1 MSMNTFRKNMTQS
14 VDDIKTSIS
23 QTETDISALQKT
35 TNESLVSL
43 SSEISTLESDTGALI
58 STKENKLSILS
69 QLSVNTIKLNDMKLG
84 DKWLKIQL
92 LVMNDAINNKQDKGE
107 GNEYI
112 DNEILSAI
120 AESNAYTDSELFS
133 SKANTKQYIAS
144 ELATAQMEV
153 QNIINPF
160 TDRKLATN
168 KTESEAYTDSK
179 VATSKAESNTYTDSK
194 VATSKAESVDYA
206 NYISTMHKTQ
216 SQTYTDI
223 KVSENQSA
231 ISINTIDS
239 SDFSM
244 FATSAPGYTT
254 TKIAQFFF
262 TPNNANSRFNCFFN
276 VPYYFPSG
284 GAHGFDKMSAYAK
297 ISQQDSWPYFVQKYQ
312 SYSATQFYVGGG
324 GGGTRSGV
332 MFPLQFSIKPN
343 ILSGVQVI
351 IEIFVQN
358 DCDDEIRLD
367 RNEGCWLTCNEIK
380 TLDVII

>member
-1 MSMNTFRKNMTQS
+1 MSMNTFFKNMTQS

-23 QTETDISALQKT
+23 QTETDISALQQT

-43 SSEISTLESDTGALI
+43 SSDISTLESDTGALI

-69 QLSVNTIKLNDMKLG
+69 QLNVNTIKLNDMKLG

-92 LVMNDAINNKQDKGE
+92 LVMNDAINNKQDKVE

-112 DNEILSAI
+112 DDQILSSI
-120 AESNAYTDSELFS
+120 AESNAYTDSEIFS
-133 SKANTKQYIAS
+133 SKANIKQYIAS

-153 QNIINPF
+153 QNIINPY

-179 VATSKAESNTYTDSK
+179 VATSKADS
-194 VATSKAESVDYA
+194 VAYA

-223 KVSENQSA
+223 KVSENTSA
-231 ISINTIDS
+231 ISIHTIDS
-239 SDFSM
+239 SDFSL

-254 TKIAQFFF
+254 TKIAQFSFI
-262 TPNNANSRFNCFFN
+262 PNNANSRFNCFFN

-284 GAHGFDKMSAYAK
+284 GAAGFDKMSAYAK
-297 ISQQDSWPYFVQKYQ
+297 ISQRIDDSPYSLFEMKYQ

-343 ILSGVQVI
+343 ILSGVMVVI
-351 IEIFVQN
+351 QIFVQN

-367 RNEGCWLTCNEIK
+367 RNEGCWFTCNEIK
-380 TLDVII
+380 TLD

>member
-23 QTETDISALQKT
+23 QTETDISALQET
-35 TNESLVSL
+35 TNESLASL

-92 LVMNDAINNKQDKGE
+92 LVMNDAINNKQDKVE

-153 QNIINPF
+153 QNIINPY
-160 TDRKLATN
+160 TDEKLATN

-179 VATSKAESNTYTDSK
+179 VATSKAES
-194 VATSKAESVDYA
+194 VAYA

-223 KVSENQSA
+223 KVSENTSA
-231 ISINTIDS
+231 ISIHTIDS
-239 SDFSM
+239 SDFSL

-254 TKIAQFFF
+254 TKIAQFSFA
-262 TPNNANSRFNCFFN
+262 PNNANSRFNCFFN

-284 GAHGFDKMSAYAK
+284 GAAGFDKMSAYAK

-312 SYSATQFYVGGG
+312 SYSATQFYVGAG

-358 DCDDEIRLD
+358 DCDDPIRLD
-367 RNEGCWLTCNEIK
+367 RNEGCWFSCTEIK
-380 TLDVII
+380 TLDTAS